1 VEITNTTTTSSQ
13 NMAFINATI
22 RKPFSTFTFY
32 LIPVSE
38 AVPSYRSFGSQ
49 AIAHVVAK
57 TGSTAQCMHVCMYV
71 CMHACMYVCMYVG
84 M

>member
-1 VEITNTTTTSSQ
+1 MLREDGCFLRILQRADYQHYNYQ
-13 NMAFINATI
+13 FPNMAFINATI

-32 LIPVSE
+32 LISVSE

-57 TGSTAQCMHVCMYV
+57 TRQRS
-71 CMHACMYVCMYVG
+71 
-84 M
+84 